1 MTSKLLPT
9 FKFNVS
15 LALRV
20 APLNKASFATSIF
33 ILLALISKL
42 WVFILSSSLATTLL
56 PFIIVFVF
64 SFLFVFKLL
73 LKFWNLVEFGLF
85 KFRV

>member
-42 WVFILSSSLATTLL
+42 
-56 PFIIVFVF
+56 
-64 SFLFVFKLL
+64 
-73 LKFWNLVEFGLF
+73 
-85 KFRV
+85 